1 MLSSRLIPGLDGGYT
16 IATAARARQ
25 LAERGADVQ
34 VLTVDP
40 ADAAA
45 HAAHRA
51 EFVRLGMLPAAV
63 PLRNLF
69 DEAGASS
76 GGAAEW
82 LSAAARSAPC
92 GSHAATAEQ
101 ADEYREITDAESRPI
116 LALPVISGDPDWHLS
131 TAPVRVYDE
140 HGDTVGALPGF
151 GGLYR
156 AWLDHLVEQ
165 AERPVVVICESR
177 QLGELLAGWPHPGR
191 ASCTPS
197 TPCTW
202 SRRTRRMRH

>member
-1 MLSSRLIPGLDGGYT
+1 HRVGVTAVSDAAPGEGSFPDAAFLVLSSRLIPGLDGGYT

-45 HAAHRA
+45 HTAHRA

-82 LSAAARSAPC
+82 LSTAVRSAPR
-92 GSHAATAEQ
+92 GDHAATAEQ
-101 ADEYREITDAESRPI
+101 ADEYREITDAESRP
-116 LALPVISGDPDWHLS
+116 
-131 TAPVRVYDE
+131 
-140 HGDTVGALPGF
+140 
-151 GGLYR
+151 
-156 AWLDHLVEQ
+156 
-165 AERPVVVICESR
+165 
-177 QLGELLAGWPHPGR
+177 
-191 ASCTPS
+191 
-197 TPCTW
+197 
-202 SRRTRRMRH
+202 